1 MIRLVALQWWQ
12 DSWFPSFSEFTS
24 LFVLMFWVVVALAV
38 VLILMVL
45 TFSCWM
51 WVVTWTEV
59 RHKKKKNK
67 KWRVEWER
75 EQAPKKSPPTQE

>member
-1 MIRLVALQWWQ
+1 MIRLVALQWWH

-45 TFSCWM
+45 TFSCWL
-51 WVVTWTEV
+51 WVVNWTEV
-59 RHKKKKNK
+59 RRKKKNK
-67 KWRVEWER
+67 KLREEWER
-75 EQAPKKSPPTQE
+75 EQAPQKSPPIQE

>member
-12 DSWFPSFSEFTS
+12 DSWLPSFSEFTS

-38 VLILMVL
+38 PLILMVL
-45 TFSCWM
+45 TFSCWL
-51 WVVTWTEV
+51 WVVTWTEA
-59 RHKKKKNK
+59 RHKKKNK
-67 KWRVEWER
+67 KLRVEWER